1 MILTMLWGKRIRGYD
16 DPLEQYG
23 LELTSAARVYDFLKG
38 LVGGVMVVL
47 CIHSING
54 LLGYACLSWPS
65 SLPSLSA
72 VEELLFRSWLPEEIA
87 VDIGYYQA
95 VVLSGIAFSLIH
107 RSPPSIPG
115 FFLLSLVLSGIKQNA
130 QGKLAAP
137 IGFRAGIMTANYML
151 QTGGFII
158 YKPGTPFWLRS
169 TNPLHPFDGAV
180 GLCFSALLAILFFPQ
195 KPHQKNASSVS

>member
-1 MILTMLWGKRIRGYD
+1 
-16 DPLEQYG
+16 
-23 LELTSAARVYDFLKG
+23 
-38 LVGGVMVVL
+38 MVVL

-72 VEELLFRSWLPEEIA
+72 GAIILLRTYTKTIMLVVRGLVTATGIALVEELLFRSWLPEEIA